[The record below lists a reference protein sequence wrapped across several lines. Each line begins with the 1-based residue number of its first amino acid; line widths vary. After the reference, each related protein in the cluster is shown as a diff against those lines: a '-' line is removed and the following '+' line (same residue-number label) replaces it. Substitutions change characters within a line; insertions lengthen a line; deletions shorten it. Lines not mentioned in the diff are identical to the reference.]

1 MKMKEMVKNLIAK
14 VKENKIKSGIITGLL
29 VMTLVGGTAT
39 AMMMSD
45 NTVKADNDKTS
56 TIAKTVKKDDI
67 KKSNS
72 KKVEKKIKE
81 NKESKPEEVKEAEK
95 KLEEA
100 KKSGNVEA
108 IKEAEKLVE
117 TKKSAVKATAS
128 SNSTSKQSASTSKQ
142 TASASKQTAS
152 NSSNNSSKSSSEA
165 AKPASA
171 SKQTASNSSNNS
183 SKSSSEAAKP
193 AAPQKKKVWVV
204 TKPAWDEQVPDYN
217 LPIYKEVYVCRFY
230 NGAGQL
236 IYTIVD
242 NSEDVNAKA
251 KELTRTVK
259 GLSLEEGY
267 EDVPTGEY
275 QTKTI
280 HHEAEGEY
288 VWQ

>member
-45 NTVKADNDKTS
+45 NTAKADNSKTS
-56 TIAKTVKKDDI
+56 TIAKTVKKDDV

-72 KKVEKKIKE
+72 KKVEKEIKE

-165 AKPASA
+165 AKPA
-171 SKQTASNSSNNS
+171 
-183 SKSSSEAAKP
+183 
-193 AAPQKKKVWVV
+193 APQKKRVWVV

-217 LPIYKEVYVCRFY
+217 LPIYKRVEVARFY
-230 NGAGQL
+230 NGEGQL
-236 IYTIVD
+236 IYTIID

-251 KELTRTVK
+251 EELASTVK

-267 EDVPTGEY
+267 EKVTTGEY

>member
-1 MKMKEMVKNLIAK
+1 MKMKEMVNSLIAK

-39 AMMMSD
+39 AMLMSD
-45 NTVKADNDKTS
+45 NTAKADNNKT
-56 TIAKTVKKDDI
+56 TTVAKTVKKDDI

-72 KKVEKKIKE
+72 KKVEKEIKE

-142 TASASKQTAS
+142 TVSASKQTAS

-165 AKPASA
+165 
-171 SKQTASNSSNNS
+171 T
-183 SKSSSEAAKP
+183 KP

-236 IYTIVD
+236 IYTIID
-242 NSEDVNAKA
+242 NSEDVKA
-251 KELTRTVK
+251 KYKELAKTVN

-280 HHEAEGEY
+280 HHDAEGEY

>member
-1 MKMKEMVKNLIAK
+1 MKMKEMVNNLIAK

-29 VMTLVGGTAT
+29 VMSLVGGTAT
-39 AMMMSD
+39 AMLMSD
-45 NTVKADNDKTS
+45 NIAKADNNKTI
-56 TIAKTVKKDDI
+56 TVAKTVKKDDV

-72 KKVEKKIKE
+72 KKVEKEIKE

-100 KKSGNVEA
+100 KRSGNAEA
-108 IKEAEKLVE
+108 IKEAEKIVE
-117 TKKSAVKATAS
+117 TKKSAVKSTAN

-142 TASASKQTAS
+142 SVSS
-152 NSSNNSSKSSSEA
+152 SSNTSSKSSTEA
-165 AKPASA
+165 S
-171 SKQTASNSSNNS
+171 
-183 SKSSSEAAKP
+183 KP

-217 LPIYKEVYVCRFY
+217 LPIYKEVEVSRFY

-236 IYTIVD
+236 IYTIID
-242 NSEDVNAKA
+242 NSEDVKA
-251 KELTRTVK
+251 KYKELANVN
-259 GLSLEEGY
+259 GLSLVEGY
-267 EDVPTGEY
+267 EKIPTGEY
-275 QTKTI
+275 HTKTI

>member
-1 MKMKEMVKNLIAK
+1 MKMKELVKNLIAK

-45 NTVKADNDKTS
+45 NTAKVDNSKTS
-56 TIAKTVKKDDI
+56 TIAKTVKKDDV

-72 KKVEKKIKE
+72 KKVEKEIKE

-128 SNSTSKQSASTSKQ
+128 SNSTSKQTASTSKQ

-152 NSSNNSSKSSSEA
+152 NSSNNSSKSSSEV
-165 AKPASA
+165 
-171 SKQTASNSSNNS
+171 
-183 SKSSSEAAKP
+183 AKP

-217 LPIYKEVYVCRFY
+217 LPIYKRVEVARFY

-236 IYTIVD
+236 IYTIID

-251 KELTRTVK
+251 EELAGTVK

-267 EDVPTGEY
+267 EKVPTGEY

>member
-14 VKENKIKSGIITGLL
+14 VKENKVKSGIITGLL
-29 VMTLVGGTAT
+29 VMALVGGTAT
-39 AMMMSD
+39 AMLMSD
-45 NTVKADNDKTS
+45 NSAKADNSKTS
-56 TIAKTVKKDDI
+56 TIAKTVKKDDV

-72 KKVEKKIKE
+72 KKVEKEIKE

-128 SNSTSKQSASTSKQ
+128 SNSTSKQ
-142 TASASKQTAS
+142 TAPASKQTAS

-165 AKPASA
+165 
-171 SKQTASNSSNNS
+171 T
-183 SKSSSEAAKP
+183 KP

-204 TKPAWDEQVPDYN
+204 TKPAWDEQVPNYN

-236 IYTIVD
+236 IYTITD
-242 NSEDVNAKA
+242 NSEDVNAKY
-251 KELTRTVK
+251 KELAKTVN

>member
-45 NTVKADNDKTS
+45 NTAKADNSKTS
-56 TIAKTVKKDDI
+56 TIAKTVKKGDV

-72 KKVEKKIKE
+72 KKVEKEIKE
-81 NKESKPEEVKEAEK
+81 TKESKPEEVKEAEK

-142 TASASKQTAS
+142 SAPTSKQSVS
-152 NSSNNSSKSSSEA
+152 NSSSNSSKSSSEA
-165 AKPASA
+165 
-171 SKQTASNSSNNS
+171 T
-183 SKSSSEAAKP
+183 KP

-236 IYTIVD
+236 IYTITD
-242 NSEDVNAKA
+242 NSEDVNAKY
-251 KELTRTVK
+251 KELAKAVN

-275 QTKTI
+275 QTKII

>member
-39 AMMMSD
+39 AMLMSD
-45 NTVKADNDKTS
+45 NTAKADNNKAT
-56 TIAKTVKKDDI
+56 TVAKTVKKDDV

-72 KKVEKKIKE
+72 KKVEKEIKE

-128 SNSTSKQSASTSKQ
+128 SNSTSKQ
-142 TASASKQTAS
+142 TAPASKQTAS

-165 AKPASA
+165 TKPV
-171 SKQTASNSSNNS
+171 
-183 SKSSSEAAKP
+183 
-193 AAPQKKKVWVV
+193 APQKKKVWVV

-217 LPIYKEVYVCRFY
+217 LPIYKEVEVYRFY

-242 NSEDVNAKA
+242 YSEDVNAKA
-251 KELTRTVK
+251 EELAGTVK
-259 GLSLEEGY
+259 GLSVEAGY
-267 EDVPTGEY
+267 EKVPTGEY

>member
-1 MKMKEMVKNLIAK
+1 MKMKEMVNNLIAK
-14 VKENKIKSGIITGLL
+14 VKENKIKSSIITGLL

-39 AMMMSD
+39 AMLMSD
-45 NTVKADNDKTS
+45 NTSKADNSKTS
-56 TIAKTVKKDDI
+56 TIAKTVKKDDV

-72 KKVEKKIKE
+72 KKVEKEIKE

-117 TKKSAVKATAS
+117 TKKSAFKATAS

-142 TASASKQTAS
+142 TVS
-152 NSSNNSSKSSSEA
+152 NSSNSSSKSSSEA
-165 AKPASA
+165 S
-171 SKQTASNSSNNS
+171 
-183 SKSSSEAAKP
+183 KP

-251 KELTRTVK
+251 KELTKTVK

>member
-1 MKMKEMVKNLIAK
+1 MKEMVNNLIAK

-39 AMMMSD
+39 AMLMSD
-45 NTVKADNDKTS
+45 NTAKADNNKT
-56 TIAKTVKKDDI
+56 TTVAKTVKKDDV

-72 KKVEKKIKE
+72 KKVEKEIKE

-142 TASASKQTAS
+142 TIS
-152 NSSNNSSKSSSEA
+152 NSSNNSSKSSTEA
-165 AKPASA
+165 S
-171 SKQTASNSSNNS
+171 
-183 SKSSSEAAKP
+183 KP

-217 LPIYKEVYVCRFY
+217 LPIYKEVKVHRFY

-242 NSEDVNAKA
+242 KSEDVTAKYE
-251 KELTRTVK
+251 ELAGTVN
-259 GLSLEEGY
+259 GLSLEIGY

>member
-45 NTVKADNDKTS
+45 NTAKADNDKTI
-56 TIAKTVKKDDI
+56 TVAKTVKKDDV

-72 KKVEKKIKE
+72 KKVEKEIKE
-81 NKESKPEEVKEAEK
+81 NKESKPEEVKDAEK

-142 TASASKQTAS
+142 TASTSNQSASVS
-152 NSSNNSSKSSSEA
+152 NSSS
-165 AKPASA
+165 
-171 SKQTASNSSNNS
+171 NS

-217 LPIYKEVYVCRFY
+217 LPIYKRVEVARFY

-236 IYTIVD
+236 IYTIID

-251 KELTRTVK
+251 EELASTVK

-267 EDVPTGEY
+267 EKVPTGEY

>member
-14 VKENKIKSGIITGLL
+14 VKENKVKSGIITGLL

-39 AMMMSD
+39 AMLMSD
-45 NTVKADNDKTS
+45 NTSKADNSKTS
-56 TIAKTVKKDDI
+56 TIAKTVKKDDV

-72 KKVEKKIKE
+72 KKVEKEIKE

-117 TKKSAVKATAS
+117 TKKSTVKATAS

-142 TASASKQTAS
+142 TAPASKQIAS

-165 AKPASA
+165 TKP
-171 SKQTASNSSNNS
+171 T
-183 SKSSSEAAKP
+183 
-193 AAPQKKKVWVV
+193 APQKKKVWVV

-217 LPIYKEVYVCRFY
+217 LPIYKRVEVARFY

-242 NSEDVNAKA
+242 NSEDVNAKYE
-251 KELTRTVK
+251 ELGRTVR

-267 EDVPTGEY
+267 EKVPTGEY

>member
-1 MKMKEMVKNLIAK
+1 MKEMVKNLIAK

-45 NTVKADNDKTS
+45 NTAKADNSKTS

-72 KKVEKKIKE
+72 KKIEKEIKE

-128 SNSTSKQSASTSKQ
+128 SNSTSKQSASSSKQ
-142 TASASKQTAS
+142 TASTSKQSVS
-152 NSSNNSSKSSSEA
+152 NSSSNSSKSSSEA
-165 AKPASA
+165 
-171 SKQTASNSSNNS
+171 T
-183 SKSSSEAAKP
+183 KP

>member
-1 MKMKEMVKNLIAK
+1 MKMKELVKNLIAK

-45 NTVKADNDKTS
+45 NTAKVDNSKTS
-56 TIAKTVKKDDI
+56 TIAKTVKKDDV

-72 KKVEKKIKE
+72 KKVEKEIKE

-108 IKEAEKLVE
+108 IREAEKLVE
-117 TKKSAVKATAS
+117 TKKSTVKATAS
-128 SNSTSKQSASTSKQ
+128 SNSTSKQTASTSKQ

-152 NSSNNSSKSSSEA
+152 NSSNNSSKSSTEA
-165 AKPASA
+165 S
-171 SKQTASNSSNNS
+171 
-183 SKSSSEAAKP
+183 KP

-217 LPIYKEVYVCRFY
+217 LPIYKRVEVARFY

-236 IYTIVD
+236 IYTIID

-251 KELTRTVK
+251 EELAGTVK

-267 EDVPTGEY
+267 EKVPTGEY

>member
-39 AMMMSD
+39 AMLMSD
-45 NTVKADNDKTS
+45 NTVKADNNKT
-56 TIAKTVKKDDI
+56 TTVAKTVKKDDI

-72 KKVEKKIKE
+72 KKVEKEIKE
-81 NKESKPEEVKEAEK
+81 NKESEPEEVKEAEK

-142 TASASKQTAS
+142 TVS
-152 NSSNNSSKSSSEA
+152 NSSSNSSKSSSEA
-165 AKPASA
+165 
-171 SKQTASNSSNNS
+171 T
-183 SKSSSEAAKP
+183 KP
-193 AAPQKKKVWVV
+193 AAPQKKKVWVE

>member
-1 MKMKEMVKNLIAK
+1 MKMKEMINNLIAK
-14 VKENKIKSGIITGLL
+14 VKKNKIKSGIITGLL

-45 NTVKADNDKTS
+45 NSAKADNSKTS
-56 TIAKTVKKDDI
+56 TIAKTVKKDDV

-72 KKVEKKIKE
+72 KKVEKEIKE

-128 SNSTSKQSASTSKQ
+128 SNSTSKK
-142 TASASKQTAS
+142 TAS
-152 NSSNNSSKSSSEA
+152 NSSSNSSKSSSEA
-165 AKPASA
+165 
-171 SKQTASNSSNNS
+171 SKQTASTSKQTVSNSSSNS
-183 SKSSSEAAKP
+183 SKSSSEATKP
-193 AAPQKKKVWVV
+193 AAPQKRKVWVE
-204 TKPAWDEQVPDYN
+204 TKPAWDEEVPDYN
-217 LPIYKEVYVCRFY
+217 LPIYKKVEVYRFY

-242 NSEDVNAKA
+242 NSEDVKA
-251 KELTRTVK
+251 KYKELANVN
-259 GLSLEEGY
+259 GLSLVAGY
-267 EDVPTGEY
+267 EKVPTGEY

>member
-39 AMMMSD
+39 AMMMSN
-45 NTVKADNDKTS
+45 NTAKADNSKTS
-56 TIAKTVKKDDI
+56 TIAKTVKKDDV

-72 KKVEKKIKE
+72 KKVEKEIKE

-108 IKEAEKLVE
+108 IKEAEKIVE

-142 TASASKQTAS
+142 TASASKQTVS

-165 AKPASA
+165 
-171 SKQTASNSSNNS
+171 T
-183 SKSSSEAAKP
+183 KP
-193 AAPQKKKVWVV
+193 AAPQKKKVWVE
-204 TKPAWDEQVPDYN
+204 TKPAWDEQVPNYN

-236 IYTIVD
+236 IYTITD
-242 NSEDVNAKA
+242 NSEDVNAKY
-251 KELTRTVK
+251 KELAKTVN

>member
-14 VKENKIKSGIITGLL
+14 VKENKVKSGIIIGLL

-45 NTVKADNDKTS
+45 NTAKADNYKT
-56 TIAKTVKKDDI
+56 TTVAKTVKKDDV

-72 KKVEKKIKE
+72 KKIEKEIKE

-142 TASASKQTAS
+142 SSSTSKQTAS

-165 AKPASA
+165 
-171 SKQTASNSSNNS
+171 T
-183 SKSSSEAAKP
+183 KP
-193 AAPQKKKVWVV
+193 AAPQKKKVWVE

-217 LPIYKEVYVCRFY
+217 LPIYKSVEVARFY

-242 NSEDVNAKA
+242 NSENVKA
-251 KELTRTVK
+251 KYKELANVN
-259 GLSLEEGY
+259 GLSLEIGN

>member
-39 AMMMSD
+39 AMMVSD
-45 NTVKADNDKTS
+45 NSAKADSDKTS
-56 TIAKTVKKDDI
+56 TIAKTVKKDDV

-72 KKVEKKIKE
+72 KKVEKEIKE

-108 IKEAEKLVE
+108 IKEAEKFVE

-142 TASASKQTAS
+142 SASVS
-152 NSSNNSSKSSSEA
+152 SSSNNSSKSSSEA
-165 AKPASA
+165 S
-171 SKQTASNSSNNS
+171 
-183 SKSSSEAAKP
+183 KP
-193 AAPQKKKVWVV
+193 AAPQKKKVWVE

-217 LPIYKEVYVCRFY
+217 LPIYKEVEVYRFY

-242 NSEDVNAKA
+242 NSEDVKA
-251 KELTRTVK
+251 KYKELANVN
-259 GLSLEEGY
+259 GLSLVAGY
-267 EDVPTGEY
+267 EKVPTGEY

>member
-39 AMMMSD
+39 AMLMSD
-45 NTVKADNDKTS
+45 NTAKADNSKT
-56 TIAKTVKKDDI
+56 TTVAKTVKKDDV

-72 KKVEKKIKE
+72 KKVEKEIKE

-128 SNSTSKQSASTSKQ
+128 SNSTSKQSTSASNTSKQ
-142 TASASKQTAS
+142 TAS
-152 NSSNNSSKSSSEA
+152 SSNNSSKSSSEA
-165 AKPASA
+165 TKPAV
-171 SKQTASNSSNNS
+171 
-183 SKSSSEAAKP
+183 
-193 AAPQKKKVWVV
+193 PQKKKVWVE

-217 LPIYKEVYVCRFY
+217 LPIYKSVEVARFY

-242 NSEDVNAKA
+242 NSENVKA
-251 KELTRTVK
+251 KYKELANVN
-259 GLSLEEGY
+259 GLSLEIGN

>member
-1 MKMKEMVKNLIAK
+1 MKMKELVKNLIAK

-45 NTVKADNDKTS
+45 NTAKADNSKTS
-56 TIAKTVKKDDI
+56 TIAKTVKKDDV

-72 KKVEKKIKE
+72 KKVEKEIKE

-142 TASASKQTAS
+142 TVS

-165 AKPASA
+165 S
-171 SKQTASNSSNNS
+171 
-183 SKSSSEAAKP
+183 KP

-217 LPIYKEVYVCRFY
+217 LPIYKEVEVCRFY

-242 NSEDVNAKA
+242 NSEDYEAKT
-251 KELTRTVK
+251 KELLGTVK
-259 GLSLEEGY
+259 GLSTEEGY
-267 EDVPTGEY
+267 EKVPTGEY

>member
-14 VKENKIKSGIITGLL
+14 VKENKIKSGVITGLL

-45 NTVKADNDKTS
+45 NTAKADNSKTS

-72 KKVEKKIKE
+72 KKVEKEIKE

-142 TASASKQTAS
+142 SASTSKQTAS
-152 NSSNNSSKSSSEA
+152 NSSNSSSKSSSEV
-165 AKPASA
+165 
-171 SKQTASNSSNNS
+171 T
-183 SKSSSEAAKP
+183 KP
-193 AAPQKKKVWVV
+193 AAPQKKKVWVE

-236 IYTIVD
+236 IYTITD
-242 NSEDVNAKA
+242 DSEDVNAKY
-251 KELTRTVK
+251 KELARTVN

>member
-14 VKENKIKSGIITGLL
+14 VKENKIKSGVITGLL

-45 NTVKADNDKTS
+45 NTAKADNSKTS
-56 TIAKTVKKDDI
+56 MIAKTVKKDDV

-72 KKVEKKIKE
+72 KKIEKEIKE

-117 TKKSAVKATAS
+117 TKKSAVKETAS
-128 SNSTSKQSASTSKQ
+128 SNSTSKQSVSTSKQSASTSKQ
-142 TASASKQTAS
+142 TVS
-152 NSSNNSSKSSSEA
+152 NSSNNSSKSSTEA
-165 AKPASA
+165 S
-171 SKQTASNSSNNS
+171 
-183 SKSSSEAAKP
+183 KP

>member
-14 VKENKIKSGIITGLL
+14 VKENKIKSGVITGLL

-45 NTVKADNDKTS
+45 NTAKADNDKTS
-56 TIAKTVKKDDI
+56 TVAKTVKKDDV

-72 KKVEKKIKE
+72 KKVDKEIKE

-142 TASASKQTAS
+142 SASTSKQTVS
-152 NSSNNSSKSSSEA
+152 NSSNNSSKSYSEA
-165 AKPASA
+165 
-171 SKQTASNSSNNS
+171 T
-183 SKSSSEAAKP
+183 KP

-236 IYTIVD
+236 IYTITD
-242 NSEDVNAKA
+242 NSEDVNAKY
-251 KELTRTVK
+251 KELARTVN

>member
-14 VKENKIKSGIITGLL
+14 VKENKIKSGVITGLL

-45 NTVKADNDKTS
+45 NTAKADNDKTS
-56 TIAKTVKKDDI
+56 TVAKTVKKDDV

-72 KKVEKKIKE
+72 KKIEKEIKE
-81 NKESKPEEVKEAEK
+81 TKESKPEEVKEAEK

-128 SNSTSKQSASTSKQ
+128 SNSTSKQ
-142 TASASKQTAS
+142 TAS
-152 NSSNNSSKSSSEA
+152 NSSNSGSKSSSEA
-165 AKPASA
+165 
-171 SKQTASNSSNNS
+171 T
-183 SKSSSEAAKP
+183 KP
-193 AAPQKKKVWVV
+193 AAPQKKKVWVE

-217 LPIYKEVYVCRFY
+217 LPIYKEVEVYRFY

-242 NSEDVNAKA
+242 NSEDVKA
-251 KELTRTVK
+251 KYKELANVN
-259 GLSLEEGY
+259 GLSLVAGY
-267 EDVPTGEY
+267 EKVPTGEY

-280 HHEAEGEY
+280 HHDAEGEY

>member
-1 MKMKEMVKNLIAK
+1 MKMKEMVNNLIAK

-45 NTVKADNDKTS
+45 NTAKVDDNKTS
-56 TIAKTVKKDDI
+56 TVAKTFKKDDV

-72 KKVEKKIKE
+72 KKVEKEIKE

-117 TKKSAVKATAS
+117 TKKSAVKVTAS
-128 SNSTSKQSASTSKQ
+128 SNSTSKQSAFTSKQ

-152 NSSNNSSKSSSEA
+152 VSNSSSNSSKSSTEA
-165 AKPASA
+165 S
-171 SKQTASNSSNNS
+171 
-183 SKSSSEAAKP
+183 KP
-193 AAPQKKKVWVV
+193 AAPQKKKVWVE

-217 LPIYKEVYVCRFY
+217 LPIYKEVEVYRFY

-242 NSEDVNAKA
+242 NSEDVKA
-251 KELTRTVK
+251 KYKELANVN
-259 GLSLEEGY
+259 GLSLVAGY
-267 EDVPTGEY
+267 EKVPTGEY

>member
-45 NTVKADNDKTS
+45 NTAKADNNKTT

-72 KKVEKKIKE
+72 KKIEKEIKE

-128 SNSTSKQSASTSKQ
+128 SNSTSKQTASTSKQ
-142 TASASKQTAS
+142 SVS
-152 NSSNNSSKSSSEA
+152 NSSSNSSKGSSEA
-165 AKPASA
+165 
-171 SKQTASNSSNNS
+171 T
-183 SKSSSEAAKP
+183 KP

>member
-29 VMTLVGGTAT
+29 VMTFVGGTAT
-39 AMMMSD
+39 AMLMSD
-45 NTVKADNDKTS
+45 NTAKEDDNKTS
-56 TIAKTVKKDDI
+56 TVAKTFKKDDA
-67 KKSNS
+67 KKSSS
-72 KKVEKKIKE
+72 KKVEKEIKE

-117 TKKSAVKATAS
+117 TKKSTVKATAS

-142 TASASKQTAS
+142 TASTSKQTAS
-152 NSSNNSSKSSSEA
+152 NSSSNSSKSSTEA
-165 AKPASA
+165 S
-171 SKQTASNSSNNS
+171 
-183 SKSSSEAAKP
+183 KP

-217 LPIYKEVYVCRFY
+217 LPIYKRVEVARFY

-236 IYTIVD
+236 IYTIID

-251 KELTRTVK
+251 EELAGTVK

-267 EDVPTGEY
+267 EKVPTGEY

>member
-1 MKMKEMVKNLIAK
+1 MKMNVMVKNLIAK
-14 VKENKIKSGIITGLL
+14 VKENKIKSGIIAGLL
-29 VMTLVGGTAT
+29 VITLVGGTAT
-39 AMMMSD
+39 AMLMSN
-45 NTVKADNDKTS
+45 NTSKADNSKTP
-56 TIAKTVKKDDI
+56 TIAKTVKKDDV

-72 KKVEKKIKE
+72 KKVEKEIKE

-117 TKKSAVKATAS
+117 TKKSTVKATAS

-142 TASASKQTAS
+142 TVS
-152 NSSNNSSKSSSEA
+152 NSSNTSSKSSTEA
-165 AKPASA
+165 SKPAAEA
-171 SKQTASNSSNNS
+171 S
-183 SKSSSEAAKP
+183 KP

>member
-1 MKMKEMVKNLIAK
+1 MGNNLIAK
-14 VKENKIKSGIITGLL
+14 VKENKLKSGIITGLL
-29 VMTLVGGTAT
+29 VMALVGGTAT
-39 AMMMSD
+39 AMLMSD
-45 NTVKADNDKTS
+45 NSAKADNNKTS
-56 TIAKTVKKDDI
+56 TVAKTVKKDDV

-72 KKVEKKIKE
+72 KKVEKEIKE

-128 SNSTSKQSASTSKQ
+128 SNSTSKQ
-142 TASASKQTAS
+142 TAS

-165 AKPASA
+165 S
-171 SKQTASNSSNNS
+171 
-183 SKSSSEAAKP
+183 KP
-193 AAPQKKKVWVV
+193 AAPQKKKVWVE
-204 TKPAWDEQVPDYN
+204 TKPAWDEQVPNYN

-236 IYTIVD
+236 IYTITD
-242 NSEDVNAKA
+242 NSEDVNAKY
-251 KELTRTVK
+251 KELAKTVN

>member
-1 MKMKEMVKNLIAK
+1 MKEMVNNLIAK

-39 AMMMSD
+39 AMLMSD
-45 NTVKADNDKTS
+45 NTAKADNSKTS

-72 KKVEKKIKE
+72 KKVEKEIKE

-128 SNSTSKQSASTSKQ
+128 SNSTSKQPAAT
-142 TASASKQTAS
+142 SKQTAS
-152 NSSNNSSKSSSEA
+152 NSSSNSSKSSSEA
-165 AKPASA
+165 
-171 SKQTASNSSNNS
+171 T
-183 SKSSSEAAKP
+183 KP
-193 AAPQKKKVWVV
+193 AAPEKKKVWVV

-217 LPIYKEVYVCRFY
+217 LPIYKRVEVARFY
-230 NGAGQL
+230 NGTGQL

-242 NSEDVNAKA
+242 NSEDVNAKYE
-251 KELTRTVK
+251 ELGRTVR

-267 EDVPTGEY
+267 EKVPTGEY

>member
-39 AMMMSD
+39 AMLVSNNTAKVD
-45 NTVKADNDKTS
+45 NSKTS
-56 TIAKTVKKDDI
+56 TIAKTVKKDNV

-72 KKVEKKIKE
+72 KKIEKEIKE

-117 TKKSAVKATAS
+117 TKKSVVNATAS

-142 TASASKQTAS
+142 TVSASKQTAS

-165 AKPASA
+165 
-171 SKQTASNSSNNS
+171 T
-183 SKSSSEAAKP
+183 KP

-236 IYTIVD
+236 IYTIID
-242 NSEDVNAKA
+242 NSENVNAKYE
-251 KELTRTVK
+251 ELAGTVR

-267 EDVPTGEY
+267 EDVPTGKY

>member
-1 MKMKEMVKNLIAK
+1 MKMKEMVNNLIAK

-29 VMTLVGGTAT
+29 VITLVGGTAT

-45 NTVKADNDKTS
+45 NTAKVDDNKTS
-56 TIAKTVKKDDI
+56 TVAKTFKKDDV

-72 KKVEKKIKE
+72 KKVEKEIKE

-117 TKKSAVKATAS
+117 TKKSVVKATAS

-142 TASASKQTAS
+142 SASTSKQSAS
-152 NSSNNSSKSSSEA
+152 NSSNSSSKSSSEA
-165 AKPASA
+165 TKPS
-171 SKQTASNSSNNS
+171 
-183 SKSSSEAAKP
+183 
-193 AAPQKKKVWVV
+193 APQKKKVWVE

-217 LPIYKEVYVCRFY
+217 LPIYKEVEVYRFY

-236 IYTIVD
+236 IYTIID
-242 NSEDVNAKA
+242 NSEDVKA
-251 KELTRTVK
+251 KYKELANVN
-259 GLSLEEGY
+259 GLSLVAGY
-267 EDVPTGEY
+267 EKVPTGEY

>member
-1 MKMKEMVKNLIAK
+1 MKMRELVKNLIAK

-45 NTVKADNDKTS
+45 NTAKADNSKT
-56 TIAKTVKKDDI
+56 TTVAKTVKKDDI

-72 KKVEKKIKE
+72 KKVEKEIKE

-117 TKKSAVKATAS
+117 TKKSVVRATAS
-128 SNSTSKQSASTSKQ
+128 SNSTSKHSASTSN
-142 TASASKQTAS
+142 TSKQTVS
-152 NSSNNSSKSSSEA
+152 NSSSNSSKSSTEA
-165 AKPASA
+165 S
-171 SKQTASNSSNNS
+171 
-183 SKSSSEAAKP
+183 KP

>member
-1 MKMKEMVKNLIAK
+1 MKMKELVKNLIAK

-45 NTVKADNDKTS
+45 NTTKADNSKTS
-56 TIAKTVKKDDI
+56 TIAKTVKKDDV

-72 KKVEKKIKE
+72 KKVEKEIKE

-95 KLEEA
+95 KLDEA

-128 SNSTSKQSASTSKQ
+128 SNSTSKQ
-142 TASASKQTAS
+142 TAPAS
-152 NSSNNSSKSSSEA
+152 NSS
-165 AKPASA
+165 
-171 SKQTASNSSNNS
+171 KQSVSSSNNS

-217 LPIYKEVYVCRFY
+217 LPIYKRVEVARFY

-236 IYTIVD
+236 IYTIID

-251 KELTRTVK
+251 EELAGTVK

-267 EDVPTGEY
+267 EKVPTGEY

>member
-1 MKMKEMVKNLIAK
+1 MKMKEMVNNLIAK

-39 AMMMSD
+39 AMLMSD
-45 NTVKADNDKTS
+45 NTAKADNNKT
-56 TIAKTVKKDDI
+56 TTVAKTVKKDDV

-72 KKVEKKIKE
+72 KKVEKEIKE

-142 TASASKQTAS
+142 TASTSKQTAS
-152 NSSNNSSKSSSEA
+152 NSSSNSSKSSSEA
-165 AKPASA
+165 TKPSV
-171 SKQTASNSSNNS
+171 
-183 SKSSSEAAKP
+183 
-193 AAPQKKKVWVV
+193 PQKKVWVV

>member
-14 VKENKIKSGIITGLL
+14 VKENKIKSGVITGLL

-39 AMMMSD
+39 AMLMSD
-45 NTVKADNDKTS
+45 NTAKADNSKTS
-56 TIAKTVKKDDI
+56 TIAKTVKKDDV

-72 KKVEKKIKE
+72 KKVEKEIKE

-142 TASASKQTAS
+142 SASVS
-152 NSSNNSSKSSSEA
+152 NSSSNSSKSSSE
-165 AKPASA
+165 
-171 SKQTASNSSNNS
+171 TT
-183 SKSSSEAAKP
+183 KP
-193 AAPQKKKVWVV
+193 AAPQKKKVWVE

-217 LPIYKEVYVCRFY
+217 LPIYKEVEVYRFY

-242 NSEDVNAKA
+242 NSEDVKA
-251 KELTRTVK
+251 KYKELANVN
-259 GLSLEEGY
+259 GLSLVAGY
-267 EDVPTGEY
+267 EKVPTGEY

>member
-1 MKMKEMVKNLIAK
+1 MKMKEMIKNLIAK
-14 VKENKIKSGIITGLL
+14 VKENKVKSGIITGLL

-45 NTVKADNDKTS
+45 NTAKADNDKTI
-56 TIAKTVKKDDI
+56 TVAKTVKKDDV

-72 KKVEKKIKE
+72 KKVEKEIKE

-117 TKKSAVKATAS
+117 AKKSAVKATAS
-128 SNSTSKQSASTSKQ
+128 SNSTSNQSASTSKQ

-165 AKPASA
+165 AKPV
-171 SKQTASNSSNNS
+171 
-183 SKSSSEAAKP
+183 
-193 AAPQKKKVWVV
+193 APQKKKVWVV

-217 LPIYKEVYVCRFY
+217 LPIYKRVEVARFY

-236 IYTIVD
+236 IYTIID

-251 KELTRTVK
+251 EELAGTVK

-267 EDVPTGEY
+267 EKVPTGEY

>member
-39 AMMMSD
+39 AMLMSD
-45 NTVKADNDKTS
+45 NTAKADNDKTI
-56 TIAKTVKKDDI
+56 TVAKTVKK
-67 KKSNS
+67 SNA
-72 KKVEKKIKE
+72 KKVEKEVKE

-108 IKEAEKLVE
+108 IKEAEKFVE

-142 TASASKQTAS
+142 TASVS

-165 AKPASA
+165 S
-171 SKQTASNSSNNS
+171 
-183 SKSSSEAAKP
+183 KP

-217 LPIYKEVYVCRFY
+217 LPIYKKVEVYRFY

-242 NSEDVNAKA
+242 NSEDVKAKA
-251 KELTRTVK
+251 KELTKTVN
-259 GLSLEEGY
+259 GLSLEAGY

>member
-39 AMMMSD
+39 AMLMSD
-45 NTVKADNDKTS
+45 NTAKADNNKT
-56 TIAKTVKKDDI
+56 TTVAKTVKKDDV

-72 KKVEKKIKE
+72 KKVEKEIKE

-100 KKSGNVEA
+100 KKTGNVEA

-128 SNSTSKQSASTSKQ
+128 SNSTSKQ
-142 TASASKQTAS
+142 TAS
-152 NSSNNSSKSSSEA
+152 NSSTNSSKSSTEA
-165 AKPASA
+165 S
-171 SKQTASNSSNNS
+171 
-183 SKSSSEAAKP
+183 KP

-217 LPIYKEVYVCRFY
+217 LPIYKEVEVSRFY

-236 IYTIVD
+236 IYTIID
-242 NSEDVNAKA
+242 NSEDVNAKYE
-251 KELTRTVK
+251 ELGRTVR

-267 EDVPTGEY
+267 EKIPTGEY
-275 QTKTI
+275 HTKTI

>member
-1 MKMKEMVKNLIAK
+1 MVKNLIAK

-45 NTVKADNDKTS
+45 NTAKADNSKTS
-56 TIAKTVKKDDI
+56 TIAKTVKKDDV

-72 KKVEKKIKE
+72 KKIEKEIKE

-165 AKPASA
+165 
-171 SKQTASNSSNNS
+171 T
-183 SKSSSEAAKP
+183 KP